1 MEELTETYSDLRK
14 VDKVRKAQDEV
25 GMLEGELNIGIKKLM
40 GNKETL
46 TQLDDKADEMKCTPF
61 VR

>member
-46 TQLDDKADEMKCTPF
+46 T
-61 VR
+61 

>member
-1 MEELTETYSDLRK
+1 MEKLLKKKVEELSQTYSDIRK

-40 GNKETL
+40 GNKETI
-46 TQLDDKADEMKCTPF
+46 T
-61 VR
+61 